1 MGNSSLPDAE
11 IFGFLNIDKP
21 LGLTSHDVVG
31 RVRRIFGLRRVGHAG
46 TLDPLATGV
55 LVVCV
60 GTATRLSEYAMSSSK
75 SYRATVQLG
84 AVTTTYDAEG
94 EVTETYDTSTITQEA
109 IEAVLPRFT
118 GAIQQLPPMYSAVKQ
133 GGKKLYE
140 LAREGKS
147 VERKPR
153 NVQIDALVAT
163 EFDPETARFTLDV
176 TCGSGTYIRSLAY
189 DIGDALGV
197 GAHLA
202 GLVRTRSGNFHVDDA
217 LDLEALAAA
226 ENPLESLIPTRDALT
241 DYPTLML
248 TASQL
253 EDIQHGRRIDG
264 ADDTQDESVAFAF
277 SEDGEFI
284 AVVQAV
290 NGRWKPRKVFSTAN

>member
-1 MGNSSLPDAE
+1 LPDAE

-31 RVRRIFGLRRVGHAG
+31 RVRRIFGLRRVGHTG

-60 GTATRLSEYAMSSSK
+60 GPATRLSEYVMASTK

-94 EVTETYDTSTITQEA
+94 DVTETHDASAITREQVES
-109 IEAVLPRFT
+109 VLPRFI
-118 GAIQQLPPMYSAVKQ
+118 GEIQQLPPMYSAVKQ
-133 GGKKLYE
+133 DGKKLYE
-140 LAREGKS
+140 LAREGKE

-153 NVQIDALVAT
+153 TVQIDTLTASDV
-163 EFDPETARFTLDV
+163 DPTTAHFTLDV

-189 DIGDALGV
+189 DIGEALGV

-202 GLVRTRSGNFHVDDA
+202 GLVRTRSGNFRVEDA
-217 LDLEALAAA
+217 HDLKALAATDD
-226 ENPLESLIPTRDALT
+226 PTVHLIPTRDALA
-241 DYPTLML
+241 DFPTLTL
-248 TASQL
+248 SPAQL
-253 EDIQHGRRIDG
+253 DHIQHGRRIDG
-264 ADDTQDESVAFAF
+264 ADDAPDETLAFAF
-277 SEDGEFI
+277 AEDGEFI
-284 AVVQAV
+284 AVVVARD
-290 NGRWKPRKVFSTAN
+290 GKWKPHKVFSTAN